1 MQERTR
7 TGPIEPTL
15 SGMVSEPGIW
25 DGAEGLAVERRRQ
38 MRKWGR
44 EEKPGLVGQ
53 GMVGRTDWLYAAL
66 GESHNTAVEAPLLR
80 MHALACGHMHSA
92 PCLVSQP
99 HR

>member
-7 TGPIEPTL
+7 TGPIEPTV

-44 EEKPGLVGQ
+44 EEKP
-53 GMVGRTDWLYAAL
+53 DW
-66 GESHNTAVEAPLLR
+66 
-80 MHALACGHMHSA
+80 
-92 PCLVSQP
+92 
-99 HR
+99 